1 MWSNRSPND
10 PIDRHE
16 SLAGNRGITPVLVS
30 PNPLSPFTQRGR
42 GILRR
47 RDISWPFASIRV
59 EPRLITVNV
68 FGIETFTPE
77 DAPAIEPMGRFIFG
91 RGVRIHFQRGA
102 NATPDSVAFYTVF
115 SARPLIAAIA
125 AAGFHIGKSPLRPGP
140 RGGAIPPA

>member
-1 MWSNRSPND
+1 MTT
-10 PIDRHE
+10 PIATIL
-16 SLAGNRGITPVLVS
+16 SLAVAENTGSRVPMS
-30 PNPLSPFTQRGR
+30 MSPFTRRGR

-59 EPRLITVNV
+59 EPGLITVNV

-102 NATPDSVAFYTVF
+102 NGTPDSVAFYTVF

-125 AAGFHIGKSPLRPGP
+125 AAGFHIGKPPLQPGP
-140 RGGAIPPA
+140 QGTAIRPA